1 MSQQFVNNDGTPFTN
16 LVNPQVYDANKNL
29 ACGWKWTCMDPC
41 CGDTTNA
48 WPNNRCSCCDIC
60 DSSIDE
66 NDTPPSS
73 GGEVDTG
80 DDGYS
85 SEPCCYNGN
94 CCPCKAISGDA
105 PPLYP
110 QSIGCGRRH
119 VCKIIKTLPLCAEQL
134 DEGTNGHH
142 TDLPGRPPHTIVCVR
157 ATGAQL
163 VQYDGDCLDINPSY
177 IPVPA
182 AAEYTDLNL
191 INPDCHSYNLWV
203 RFKIPLEV
211 IVRDC
216 SGYLYCLRSFL
227 TELVRIPLTAQ
238 IHNLGNSYL
247 YTKVRVRLCYP
258 NPAEATTL
266 YDESGMPLGSLYD
279 GADQCTYIAGPTYP
293 FFAIERIADNAFRA
307 EDASSLARCLLE
319 LDMPDDERECHWH
332 YTFGTHACVD
342 RDDPAGPNLQ
352 DRCYNGNPKLDILI
366 ESCVTV
372 MVPGEE
378 GSSGGYLTCNRT
390 AAVG

>member
-1 MSQQFVNNDGTPFTN
+1 MSQQYFNSDGTPFTN
-16 LVNPQVYDANKNL
+16 LTNAQVYDASKNL

-41 CGDTTNA
+41 CGDTTGA
-48 WPNNRCSCCDIC
+48 WPNNRCSCCDLC

-66 NDTPPSS
+66 NDIPPSN
-73 GGEVDTG
+73 GGET
-80 DDGYS
+80 DDSDDSYS
-85 SEPCCYNGN
+85 KDPCCYNGT

-134 DEGTNGHH
+134 DEGTDGHH

-157 ATGAQL
+157 ATGAHM
-163 VQYDGDCLDINPSY
+163 VQYDQDCLDYNNTDY
-177 IPVPA
+177 TLTGTD
-182 AAEYTDLNL
+182 YTDLNL
-191 INPDCHSYNLWV
+191 INPDCHQYNLWV
-203 RFKIPLEV
+203 RFKVPLEV

-238 IHNLGNSYL
+238 IHNLSNPYL

-258 NPAEATTL
+258 NQAEATTL
-266 YDESGMPLGSLYD
+266 YLADGDPLGEEYT
-279 GADQCTYIAGPTYP
+279 GPEQCAPDLVGPT
-293 FFAIERIADNAFRA
+293 FGFNVIDRITDNAFRA
-307 EDASSLARCLLE
+307 EDQDSLAQCLLE
-319 LDMPDDERECHWH
+319 LNKPEDERECHWH
-332 YTFGTHACVD
+332 YTFGTHACVE
-342 RDDPAGPNLQ
+342 RDDPAGPNLK
-352 DRCYNGNPKLDILI
+352 DRCSNGNPKLDILI
-366 ESCVTV
+366 EACVTI

-378 GSSGGYLTCNRT
+378 GASGGYLVCNRT
-390 AAVG
+390 TG